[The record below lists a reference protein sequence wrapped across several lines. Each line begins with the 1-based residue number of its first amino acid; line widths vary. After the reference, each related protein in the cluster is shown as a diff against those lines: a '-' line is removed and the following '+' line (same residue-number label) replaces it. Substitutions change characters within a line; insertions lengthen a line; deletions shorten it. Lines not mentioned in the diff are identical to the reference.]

1 MTGRPQQ
8 LVVATLGTTQTIAW
22 ASSYYLPAVLAQP
35 IAHDLGLASSLV
47 FGAFSL
53 GLLVSG
59 AIGPRVGQLID
70 RYGGR
75 GVLAGSNLIL
85 ATGLALLAAAQGP
98 SLLFAAWLVIGIGIG
113 AGLYDAAFATLV
125 GIYGNRSRGAITGI
139 TLIAGFASTLGWPVS
154 ALIEGA
160 YGWRAACL
168 AWAAMHLFVCLPANA
183 LLLPAASGE
192 GPAAGARA
200 AAGAGPAIHRRR
212 ILWMLAFVFASVSF
226 VAGAMGA
233 QMLRLLEAM
242 GATPAAALLAG
253 MMIGPAQVAA
263 RVVEFWIARH
273 VTPLASARV
282 ALALHP
288 VGAAAIALFG
298 APAAAAPFAALHGA
312 SNGLATIARG
322 TLPLYLF
329 GAYGYGA
336 LLGRIG
342 GIARIAQALA
352 PFAFGLAIDAWG
364 GGALALTAGLMLA
377 SVAVLLAIRP
387 PRADRSGAG

>member
-1 MTGRPQQ
+1 MTGPAQPR
-8 LVVATLGTTQTIAW
+8 VVATLGATQTIAW

-59 AIGPRVGQLID
+59 AIGPRVGRLID
-70 RYGGR
+70 RHGGR
-75 GVLAGSNLIL
+75 GVLAGSNLVL
-85 ATGLALLAAAQGP
+85 AAGLALLAAAQGP
-98 SLLFAAWLVIGIGIG
+98 LSLFVAWLAIGIGIG

-125 GIYGNRSRGAITGI
+125 GIYGDRSRGAITGI

-154 ALIEGA
+154 ALLEDA

-168 AWAAMHLFVCLPANA
+168 AWAVIHLVVCLPAHL
-183 LLLPAASGE
+183 LLLPAASGRT
-192 GPAAGARA
+192 PATAARA
-200 AAGAGPAIHRRR
+200 ATAAAPATRWQRA
-212 ILWMLAFVFASVSF
+212 LWMLAFVFASASF
-226 VAGAMGA
+226 VAAAMGA
-233 QMLRLLEAM
+233 HVLRLLEAM
-242 GATPAAALLAG
+242 GATPAAALFAG

-263 RVVEFWIARH
+263 RVVEFWIARQ

-288 VGAAAIALFG
+288 AGAAGLALFG
-298 APAAAAPFAALHGA
+298 APVAAAPFAALHGA
-312 SNGLATIARG
+312 GNGLATIARG
-322 TLPLYLF
+322 SLPLYLF
-329 GAYGYGA
+329 GAHGYGE

-352 PFAFGLAIDAWG
+352 PFTFGLAIDAWG
-364 GGALALTAGLMLA
+364 GGALAITAGLMLA

-387 PRADRSGAG
+387 PRCGAG